1 MANIRA
7 VEKNGKFFCTAS
19 PPVLARTKRAGNEV
33 WLPLR
38 IQNGTNKPVTVTFH
52 RNNAKRLTEYFKG
65 RSMQKITAIDI
76 QRYLT
81 YLRTEYR
88 STRGKPLA
96 TKTVCHLYATLG
108 LIFSYVKRQ
117 EVISKNPL
125 QQVEAPRKERKPVD
139 ALDDEEAARFF
150 RLLPTLPPD
159 FHCMLMLFVTT
170 GLRRSELVGLKWED
184 IDENASTMS
193 IKRGAVYTAENG
205 IYVNG
210 LLPRKNKVFRF
221 WESCGII
228 FFYETWR
235 RRERPCASVQ
245 WRSTR
250 SSRSR
255 RWRA

>member
-117 EVISKNPL
+117 EVIRKIPCSRSKR
-125 QQVEAPRKERKPVD
+125 QE
-139 ALDDEEAARFF
+139 
-150 RLLPTLPPD
+150 
-159 FHCMLMLFVTT
+159 
-170 GLRRSELVGLKWED
+170 
-184 IDENASTMS
+184 
-193 IKRGAVYTAENG
+193 
-205 IYVNG
+205 
-210 LLPRKNKVFRF
+210 
-221 WESCGII
+221 
-228 FFYETWR
+228 
-235 RRERPCASVQ
+235 RRESLLMRWTMKKPQDFSG
-245 WRSTR
+245 
-250 SSRSR
+250 RSR
-255 RWRA
+255 RYRLIFTVC